1 MNVTGWEQLLFVCA
15 VTAVLAPLLGRYLAA
30 TFRTPG
36 MSSNSGAPV
45 GAAKKGA
52 PGDSTSKSGTR
63 IGSKSGTRIGSKSA
77 PGDRVFLPVE
87 RLIYRALRVDPDNS
101 MTWQGYAVSVLIFGL
116 ASTLLLYAILR
127 LQGVLPLNPTHAPG
141 MSPLL
146 SFNTAISFITGT
158 NWQAYEGETAASY
171 FADMAGLVVA
181 QFTAAAVGLAVALA
195 VVRGIAGSSRR
206 IGNFWADLTRSL
218 VRVFVPLSI
227 IGALVLVSQ
236 GVVENF
242 SGFRSALQ
250 VAGGT
255 QLIPGGP
262 VASMEVIK
270 LLGTNGG
277 SMYGVGGAHP
287 FENPTGFTNI
297 FDLLLVIVLPF
308 AIIVMFGRMIGRRKQ
323 ALALIAVMAVIFLAH
338 TMVAMQAELHGNH
351 LLPSSVSQVASG
363 TNIGGNM
370 EGKEARFGA
379 SGSALMTVGTMGTTA
394 GATDSALDSYTPVG
408 GTAAFVGI
416 LLGEISPG
424 GDGGGLYGI
433 LVLALLSVFIAG
445 LMVGRTPEFLG
456 KKIRAPQMKLVVA
469 YVLVIPV
476 VVLVFGGISL
486 VIGPGTSS
494 ILNPGMHGL
503 TEVMY
508 AFASVAQNNGSAFA
522 GLSANTPWYDIT
534 LGITMLIGRFAPI
547 VLALAIAGSLAGAR
561 VHARTRATLDTAGVT
576 FAGFLIGVIVI
587 VGGLIYFPMLILGPI
602 GERIVG

>member
-1 MNVTGWEQLLFVCA
+1 VNALGWEQLLFVCA

-30 TFRTPG
+30 VFRDRGEGDGP
-36 MSSNSGAPV
+36 APL
-45 GAAKKGA
+45 
-52 PGDSTSKSGTR
+52 
-63 IGSKSGTRIGSKSA
+63 
-77 PGDRVFLPVE
+77 DRVFLPVE
-87 RLIYRALRVDPDNS
+87 RLVYRTLRVDASSS
-101 MTWQGYAVSVLIFGL
+101 MTWQVYAIAVLVFGML
-116 ASTLLLYAILR
+116 STLLLYLILR
-127 LQGVLPLNPTHAPG
+127 LQGVLPLNPAHAPG
-141 MSPLL
+141 MSPEL

-158 NWQAYEGETAASY
+158 NWQAYEGETQASY
-171 FADMAGLVVA
+171 LADMAGLVVA

-206 IGNFWADLTRSL
+206 IGNFWVDLVRSL
-218 VRVFVPLSI
+218 VRVFVPLSVL
-227 IGALVLVSQ
+227 GALVMVSQ
-236 GVVENF
+236 GAVQNF
-242 SGFRSALQ
+242 TGFRAAATL
-250 VAGGT
+250 AGGS
-255 QLIPGGP
+255 QQVPGGP

-287 FENPTGFTNI
+287 FENPTGFTNL

-308 AIIVMFGRMIGRRKQ
+308 AIVFMFGRLVGRRRQ
-323 ALALIAVMAVIFLAH
+323 ALAIVAVIAVIFLAH

-351 LLPSSVSQVASG
+351 LFPSSVSQVAS
-363 TNIGGNM
+363 NVNPGGNM
-370 EGKEARFGA
+370 EGKEARFGP

-408 GTAAFVGI
+408 GTAAFVAI

-433 LVLALLSVFIAG
+433 LVLALLAVFVAG

-469 YVLVIPV
+469 YVLTIPV
-476 VVLVFGGISL
+476 VVLTFGSISAVL
-486 VIGPGTSS
+486 HVGTSS

-503 TEVMY
+503 TEITY
-508 AFASVAQNNGSAFA
+508 AYASVAQNNGSAFA
-522 GLSANTPWYDIT
+522 GLAANTPWYNIT
-534 LGITMLIGRFAPI
+534 LGLTMLIGRFAPI

-561 VHARTRATLDTAGVT
+561 VHARTRATLDTAGLT
-576 FAGFLIGVIVI
+576 FASFLVGVIVI

>member
-1 MNVTGWEQLLFVCA
+1 MNLTGWEQLLFVCA
-15 VTAVLAPLLGRYLAA
+15 ATALLAPPLGRYLAA
-30 TFRTPG
+30 TFRD
-36 MSSNSGAPV
+36 
-45 GAAKKGA
+45 GAA
-52 PGDSTSKSGTR
+52 
-63 IGSKSGTRIGSKSA
+63 SA
-77 PGDRVFLPVE
+77 PGDRIFAPVE
-87 RLIYRALRVDPDNS
+87 RLVYRALRVDQKSS
-101 MTWQGYAVSVLIFGL
+101 MTWQVYAVAVLVFGLMSSVL
-116 ASTLLLYAILR
+116 LYVILR

-141 MSPLL
+141 MSPTL
-146 SFNTAISFITGT
+146 SFNTAVSFITGT
-158 NWQAYEGETAASY
+158 NWQAYEGETSASY
-171 FADMAGLVVA
+171 LADMAGLVVA

-206 IGNFWADLTRSL
+206 IGNFWVDFTRSL

-227 IGALVLVSQ
+227 VGAIVLVSQ
-236 GVVENF
+236 GVVQNLT
-242 SGFRSALQ
+242 GFRTASTL
-250 VAGGT
+250 AGGT
-255 QLIPGGP
+255 QQIPGGP

-287 FENPTGFTNI
+287 FENPTGFTNL

-308 AIIVMFGRMIGRRKQ
+308 AIILMFGRLIGRPRQ
-323 ALALIAVMAVIFLAH
+323 ALAIIAVMAALFLGHTVI
-338 TMVAMQAELHGNH
+338 AMQAELHGNSQ
-351 LLPSSVSQVASG
+351 LPASVSQVASAV
-363 TNIGGNM
+363 NPGGNM
-370 EGKEARFGA
+370 EGKELRFGP

-408 GTAAFVGI
+408 GAAAFVAI

-456 KKIRAPQMKLVVA
+456 KKIRATQMKLIVA
-469 YVLVIPV
+469 YVLAIPI
-476 VVLVFGGISL
+476 VVLAFGSISL
-486 VIGPGTSS
+486 VLGAGTSS

-503 TEVMY
+503 TEVTY
-508 AFASVAQNNGSAFA
+508 AYASVAQNNGSAFA
-522 GLSANTPWYDIT
+522 GLASNTPWYDIT
-534 LGITMLIGRFAPI
+534 LGITMLVGRFTPI

-561 VHARTRATLDTAGVT
+561 THARTRATLDTSGLT
-576 FAGFLIGVIVI
+576 FAAFLVGVIVI

>member
-1 MNVTGWEQLLFVCA
+1 MNTLGWEQLLFVCA

-30 TFRTPG
+30 TFAVTMPG
-36 MSSNSGAPV
+36 GT
-45 GAAKKGA
+45 G
-52 PGDSTSKSGTR
+52 PGSGT
-63 IGSKSGTRIGSKSA
+63 GTRAEGTRRA
-77 PGDRVFLPVE
+77 PGDRIFLPVE
-87 RLIYRALRVDPDNS
+87 RLVYRALRVDPDNS
-101 MTWQGYAVSVLIFGL
+101 MTWQGYAVAVLVFGL
-116 ASTLLLYAILR
+116 ASTVLLYAILR

-141 MSPLL
+141 MSPQL

-158 NWQAYEGETAASY
+158 NWQAYEGETQASY
-171 FADMAGLVVA
+171 LGDMAGLVVA

-195 VVRGIAGSSRR
+195 VVRGIAGRARR
-206 IGNFWADLTRSL
+206 IGNFWVDLTRSL
-218 VRVFVPLSI
+218 VRVFVPLSVVS
-227 IGALVLVSQ
+227 AVVLVSQ
-236 GVVENF
+236 GVVQNF
-242 SGFRSALQ
+242 TGFRTAAQ

-255 QLIPGGP
+255 QQIPGGP

-308 AIIVMFGRMIGRRKQ
+308 AIVFMFGRLIGRRKQ
-323 ALALIAVMAVIFLAH
+323 ALVLVAVMAAIFLGH

-351 LLPSSVSQVASG
+351 LLPASVSQVASG
-363 TNIGGNM
+363 TNPGGNM
-370 EGKEARFGA
+370 EGKEARFGP

-394 GATDSALDSYTPVG
+394 GATNSALDSYTPVG
-408 GTAAFVGI
+408 GTAAFVAI

-476 VVLVFGGISL
+476 VVLVFGGVSL
-486 VIGPGTSS
+486 VIGAGTRS
-494 ILNPGMHGL
+494 ILNPGLHGL
-503 TEVMY
+503 TEVTY

-522 GLSANTPWYDIT
+522 GLSANTPWYNVM
-534 LGITMLIGRFAPI
+534 LALAMLIGRFVPI
-547 VLALAIAGSLAGAR
+547 ILALAIAGSLAGGR
-561 VHARTRATLDTAGVT
+561 VHARTRATLDTAGMT

-602 GERIVG
+602 GERIIG